1 MKKSAYD
8 KIEPYITRD
17 GSEIREL
24 MLKNTGGD
32 TMIVA
37 THYTGPQAPRLF
49 ASRGEGQRRGIRR
62 LLSVLP
68 PNLARRIGYK
78 NAERVYRLGK

>member
-1 MKKSAYD
+1 MVHPAGAVNPESVTVLMNFPD
-8 KIEPYITRD
+8 RFVL
-17 GSEIREL
+17 GS
-24 MLKNTGGD
+24 D
-32 TMIVA
+32 TMIVS

-68 PNLARRIGYK
+68 PDVARRIGYED
-78 NAERVYRLGK
+78 AARLYRLDR

>member
-1 MKKSAYD
+1 MMRPPGEVNPEWVAVLMNFPD
-8 KIEPYITRD
+8 RFVL
-17 GSEIREL
+17 GS
-24 MLKNTGGD
+24 D

-37 THYTGPQAPRLF
+37 THYTGPQTPRLF

-68 PNLARRIGYK
+68 ADVARRIGSE
-78 NAERVYRLGK
+78 NAARLYRLGQ